1 MKLYNKKLRSLADLK
16 HERALLMKD
25 HKQSRKQLKEPLA
38 GFKLGKKSKQADN
51 SEEGFDWLG
60 TITKL
65 ATSKSAIDIAMS
77 LGGPLLGKVGR
88 KGGNTIKKAA
98 FEVLGGYV
106 KWKLIE
112 VGFNVA
118 KSLLKNSKN
127 KKTDKNKKGA

>member
-1 MKLYNKKLRSLADLK
+1 MKLYNKKLRSLADIK
-16 HERALLMKD
+16 HERALLMRD
-25 HKQSRKQLKEPLA
+25 HKQSLKELKQPLG
-38 GFKLGKKSKQADN
+38 GFKLGKKSKKED
-51 SEEGFDWLG
+51 SEEGFNWLG

-65 ATSKSAIDIAMS
+65 ATSKSALDIAMS